1 MKDYQYRRRGFTLFE
16 VSVALSIGI
25 TALLA
30 FTPYYLKIM
39 ERGLIEQTAYRAK
52 MVYEGAINYYI
63 DNNQWPTDTAAL
75 SSGNYIIARAAQTSW
90 GDNISVDVIAADNSL
105 ALTFTV
111 HKVGIANSIA
121 AKLPTASVD
130 SNLQIT
136 EVILPPMAN
145 AAFATKADL
154 NLLQDLA
161 GTRAWTGNHDAG
173 GNNLIN
179 VRNIKGSET
188 SMFEAGFLK
197 PLFEINNTN
206 RSCNDNSYLHGA
218 IAFIEE
224 TSKDLTARFNSPV
237 YCTSQWDPVNK
248 KDDYVW
254 KRVGGLDCKVCIACS
269 EGSQWRNVACDEADD
284 DGWAISHQNYC
295 DKGNIAIKF
304 VCGPDSFEKQFPTA
318 TWENDKGEHEQV
330 TTPSNIAY
338 KYYNDPKKK

>member
-161 GTRAWTGNHDAG
+161 GTRAWTGNYDAG
-173 GNNLIN
+173 GKELTN
-179 VRNIKGSET
+179 VGNIRGAEH

-197 PLFEINNTN
+197 PLTRISTIDP
-206 RSCNDNSYLHGA
+206 SCNNASFLQGA
-218 IAFIEE
+218 IARIEE
-224 TSKDLTARFNSPV
+224 TRKNFTEFWHSPV
-237 YCTSQWDPVNK
+237 YCTPQWDPVK
-248 KDDYVW
+248 KEVNYVW
-254 KRVGGLDCKVCIACS
+254 KRVGGLGCKVCIACS
-269 EGSQWRNVACDEADD
+269 DDNEWRMAACDEADD
-284 DGWAISHQNYC
+284 DGWAISKKNVC
-295 DKGNIAIKF
+295 ASSGNIAIKF
-304 VCGPDSFEKQFPTA
+304 VCGPDASEGSFPIASYK
-318 TWENDKGEHEQV
+318 DHKGRGKKVKTLREYPFE
-330 TTPSNIAY
+330 
-338 KYYNDPKKK
+338 YYEDNP

>member
-75 SSGNYIIARAAQTSW
+75 SSGNYIIGRAAQTSW
-90 GDNISVDVIAADNSL
+90 GEDISVDVIADNKL
-105 ALTFTV
+105 ALTFTA

-130 SNLQIT
+130 SNLLIT

-161 GTRAWTGNHDAG
+161 GTRAWTSNYDAG
-173 GNNLIN
+173 GNDLIN
-179 VRNIKGSET
+179 VGHITGSTT
-188 SMFEAGFLK
+188 SIFEAGFLK
-197 PLFEINNTN
+197 PTGKIDTT
-206 RSCNDNSYLHGA
+206 SCNDAPFQYHS
-218 IAFIEE
+218 IALIEE
-224 TSKDLTARFNSPV
+224 IKNSTERWDSPV
-237 YCTSQWDPVNK
+237 YCTPQWDPVNK
-248 KDDYVW
+248 KVHYVW
-254 KRVGGLDCKVCIACS
+254 KRVGGLGCKVCIACS
-269 EGSQWRNVACDEADD
+269 EGSKWHNVACDEADD
-284 DGWAISHQNYC
+284 DGWAISHKNQC
-295 DKGNIAIKF
+295 DRGNIAIKF
-304 VCGPDSFEKQFPTA
+304 VCGPDSFEEQFPTA
-318 TWENDKGEHEQV
+318 TWVNEKGEHKQV
-330 TTPSNIAY
+330 TTHPNIAY

>member
-75 SSGNYIIARAAQTSW
+75 SSGNYIIGRAAQTSW
-90 GDNISVDVIAADNSL
+90 GEDISVDVIADNKL
-105 ALTFTV
+105 ALTFTA

-130 SNLQIT
+130 SNLLIT

-161 GTRAWTGNHDAG
+161 GTRAWTGNYDAG
-173 GNNLIN
+173 GNDLIN
-179 VRNIKGSET
+179 VRNIKGSEN
-188 SMFEAGFLK
+188 SRVEAGFLK
-197 PLFEINNTN
+197 PLRKISNTD
-206 RSCNDNSYLHGA
+206 RSCNDAPYLQGA
-218 IAFIEE
+218 IAFIDE
-224 TSKDLTARFNSPV
+224 TTKNFTEHWNSPV

-248 KDDYVW
+248 KEHYVW
-254 KRVGGLDCKVCIACS
+254 KRVGGLGCKVCIACS
-269 EGSQWRNVACDEADD
+269 EGSQWHNVACDEADD
-284 DGWAISHQNYC
+284 DGWAISHQNHC
-295 DKGNIAIKF
+295 DEGNIAIKF

-318 TWENDKGEHEQV
+318 TWENDKGEHKQV
-330 TTPSNIAY
+330 TTPPNIAY